1 MKQLF
6 VTDLDGTLLS
16 TDSRVSPKSAHIISE
31 LTRRGALITVA
42 TARTPAT
49 VEPLLRNTLTTP
61 PAIVMTGAALWDRKT
76 RSYIRPRLMTPEMAA
91 EATAACRENG
101 LNPMTYT
108 IGRDNRLHVYVHG
121 ALSKKERKFIDERT
135 GLELKRFHLL
145 PAEAAP
151 ECYPDTIVI
160 FAVGSIAQVEA
171 AAAKIKNDTDYS
183 IPTYP
188 DIFDPT
194 TGMTDIF
201 APGVSKAE
209 AVLELKK
216 LTGAD
221 ELIVFGDNI
230 NDLPMMAVADRA
242 IAVANALP
250 EVRAA
255 AHETIGPNSTD
266 SVARYIA
273 ENFKG

>member
-121 ALSKKERKFIDERT
+121 ALSKKEQKFIDERT
-135 GLELKRFHLL
+135 VLELKRFHLL

-160 FAVGSIAQVEA
+160 FAVGPIAQVEA

-209 AVLELKK
+209 AVLELKE

-266 SVARYIA
+266 SVTRYIA